1 MQTALYG
8 KIKERK
14 GEWLIGAST
23 QNLTQQ
29 HKVLIIGKVGR
40 RVLIMGKA
48 RNLTDS
54 YSNELLKY
62 TNCVI
67 ENMLLERFCL

>member
-1 MQTALYG
+1 MQTALYR

-29 HKVLIIGKVGR
+29 HKVLIIGKVRR

-54 YSNELLKY
+54 YSN
-62 TNCVI
+62 
-67 ENMLLERFCL
+67 